1 MRDHLEDFG
10 LTYLTLGIL
19 AGFVWLLATA
29 DTADHNVTAACYA
42 KGMVDVSTDAG
53 VRCAAVQDLH
63 PVRA

>member
-10 LTYLTLGIL
+10 FIYLILGIV

-29 DTADHNVTAACYA
+29 AAADHNVTAACYA
-42 KGMVDVSTDAG
+42 KGMVDVRTEAG